1 MESIQCDEICFIPK
15 ADDWCDLVSSQD
27 NIMKCVNTDNEMFG
41 FTVEMEDNCNK
52 CVDFLL
58 YCNINSVYLNAST
71 SSNHNRS
78 IQGKLMNIV
87 KCQRMYGLLQTLQ
100 RQYLLRQEGRDWSMF
115 QHLFVPTSV
124 CSDTLEVRGRKLGQ
138 CHARFKAK
146 NKSHLSEL
154 LHEMKTKM

>member
-1 MESIQCDEICFIPK
+1 
-15 ADDWCDLVSSQD
+15 
-27 NIMKCVNTDNEMFG
+27 MKCVNTDNEMFG

-87 KCQRMYGLLQTLQ
+87 KCQRMYGLLQTI
-100 RQYLLRQEGRDWSMF
+100 
-115 QHLFVPTSV
+115 
-124 CSDTLEVRGRKLGQ
+124 
-138 CHARFKAK
+138 
-146 NKSHLSEL
+146 
-154 LHEMKTKM
+154 